1 MIYRAGKLLLSYS
14 AVSFEERGKSGDKIS
29 KFAIPDF
36 PFPILSALSLG
47 LERETLLRDNSGKNE
62 ACNSI

>member
-1 MIYRAGKLLLSYS
+1 MAI
-14 AVSFEERGKSGDKIS
+14 KIS

-47 LERETLLRDNSGKNE
+47 LESRSHFCEIIRVKTKRVTRYDVIYGDGKQWCLLEK
-62 ACNSI
+62 